1 MNLNYAYIFLG
12 YFNLTVVVDILQH
25 RNFIKDKNILVAY
38 KGGVNGDFF
47 VHILHM
53 VENKLQKIEPSV
65 KLRKKIFNILV
76 EILQN
81 IYHYFE
87 ESETEEKDAAVVFF
101 LYKDNEDYCIY
112 TGNQIKKENVIAL
125 KLMLDRINALDKE
138 QLKKLYREKL
148 IKSDAV
154 NGRAGLGIIDIKRKA
169 GAKIDYQF
177 KSLDDKHS
185 FFNLIV
191 RVNA

>member
-1 MNLNYAYIFLG
+1 MLIQDKALSLNLNYAYIFLG

-101 LYKDNEDYCIY
+101 LYKDNED
-112 TGNQIKKENVIAL
+112 
-125 KLMLDRINALDKE
+125 
-138 QLKKLYREKL
+138 
-148 IKSDAV
+148 
-154 NGRAGLGIIDIKRKA
+154 
-169 GAKIDYQF
+169 
-177 KSLDDKHS
+177 
-185 FFNLIV
+185 
-191 RVNA
+191 